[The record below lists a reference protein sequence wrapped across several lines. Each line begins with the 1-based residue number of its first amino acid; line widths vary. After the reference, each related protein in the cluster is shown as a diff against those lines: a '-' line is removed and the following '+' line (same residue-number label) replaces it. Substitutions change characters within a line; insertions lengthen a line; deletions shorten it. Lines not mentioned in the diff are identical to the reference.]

1 MSKKDISEHANET
14 AKALK
19 EKELQVAAALEQ
31 RLIKTSEAALANKVA
46 VIGQSAVAGILAIA
60 YFVEFLKEN
69 RGIIYTLITL
79 VFCLVPIIITWMNYA
94 RNHESNMIKHIIAI
108 CFAVLYTFLL
118 FTAQNDLVFTYIIPM
133 FLVVNLYSDFRYM
146 FTLSIGAMVE
156 NVIYIAIK
164 FFTTDVSKQMIVTY
178 EIQIALLLLSLT
190 LLIAVS
196 YTSNKFQKIHM
207 ARLNQEKTKVA
218 SLLDSIMS
226 ISVHMADNVSNVNSQ
241 MATLENS
248 VSQTINSMSEVS
260 SGTNDSAEAIQN
272 QLVKTEE
279 IQSHISN
286 VEKAVEVI
294 VGNMKTTSSAV
305 EEGSRHIEHLTKLSQ
320 DSQTAGSNVASAL
333 ESFQEYTDQMNSI
346 TDLITNV
353 ASQTSLLALNASIE
367 AARAGEAG
375 RGFAVVASEISNL
388 AEQTTSATDNITS
401 LINNIASQLS
411 VMVNT
416 IHDLINSNNE
426 QRISA
431 EKTAVSFGT
440 ITDNV
445 AQIREQST
453 DLKNIVSQLA
463 SANKVIV
470 ESIQTISAITE
481 EVAAHSNE
489 TYSNSERNHE
499 IVEHVN
505 SLVRSLNDDAA
516 KLHSTKID

>member
-1 MSKKDISEHANET
+1 MSKKDMNEQINET
-14 AKALK
+14 AKALE
-19 EKELQVAAALEQ
+19 EKKQQVAAALEE
-31 RLIKTSEAALANKVA
+31 RLAQTSESALANKVA
-46 VIGQSAVAGILAIA
+46 VIGQSIVSGVIGVA
-60 YFVEFLKEN
+60 YFIELIKGN
-69 RGIIYTLITL
+69 RDIIYTLITL
-79 VFCLVPIIITWMNYA
+79 ILCFVPLIMSWSFYVKD
-94 RNHESNMIKHIIAI
+94 HETKIIKHLIAI
-108 CFAVLYTFLL
+108 SYALLYTFLL

-133 FLVVNLYSDFRYM
+133 FTVVNLYSDFRYM
-146 FTLSIGAMVE
+146 FTLSIGAMAE
-156 NVIYIAIK
+156 NILCVAIK
-164 FFTTDVSKQMIVTY
+164 FFTTDITSKMIVTF

-207 ARLNQEKTKVA
+207 AKLNQEKNKVA
-218 SLLDSIMS
+218 SLLNSIMA
-226 ISVHMADNVSNVNSQ
+226 ISGHMADNVASVNSQ
-241 MATLENS
+241 MSTLENS
-248 VSQTINSMSEVS
+248 VTQTINSMSEVS

-279 IQSHISN
+279 IQSHITN
-286 VEKAVEVI
+286 VEKAVNVI
-294 VGNMKTTSSAV
+294 VENMQTTTAAV
-305 EEGSRHIEHLTKLSQ
+305 DDGSKHIEHLTKLSHE
-320 DSQTAGSNVASAL
+320 SQTAGNNVASAL

-431 EKTAVSFGT
+431 EKTAGSFGT
-440 ITDNV
+440 INNNV
-445 AQIREQST
+445 TQIRKQSN
-453 DLKNIVSQLA
+453 DLKDIVENLA
-463 SANKVIV
+463 DANKVIV

-489 TYSNSERNHE
+489 TYNNSEHNHE
-499 IVEHVN
+499 IVENVN
-505 SLVRSLNDDAA
+505 ELVRSLNNDAE
-516 KLHSTKID
+516 KLRSTQVN